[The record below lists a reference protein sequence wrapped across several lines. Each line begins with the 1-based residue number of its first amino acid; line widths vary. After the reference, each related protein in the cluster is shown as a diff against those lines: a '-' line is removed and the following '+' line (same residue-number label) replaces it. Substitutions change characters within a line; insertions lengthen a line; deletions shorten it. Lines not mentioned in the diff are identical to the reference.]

1 MQTDLGADSPSQGPI
16 PDTGEGSTFT
26 KGSLWSA
33 FRQRRWGGQRPLPM
47 SIDSQLSSNQN
58 NAYAKGVYF
67 TMSYPDPLQ
76 YQNKIISNQKE
87 GNRVRQKLHQNLN
100 AN

>member
-33 FRQRRWGGQRPLPM
+33 FRQRRWGGGRDLFLCLL
-47 SIDSQLSSNQN
+47 ILNC
-58 NAYAKGVYF
+58 
-67 TMSYPDPLQ
+67 LQ
-76 YQNKIISNQKE
+76 IKIMLMPKE
-87 GNRVRQKLHQNLN
+87 YILQCHILIPFNIKIRLFLTKRKETE
-100 AN
+100 